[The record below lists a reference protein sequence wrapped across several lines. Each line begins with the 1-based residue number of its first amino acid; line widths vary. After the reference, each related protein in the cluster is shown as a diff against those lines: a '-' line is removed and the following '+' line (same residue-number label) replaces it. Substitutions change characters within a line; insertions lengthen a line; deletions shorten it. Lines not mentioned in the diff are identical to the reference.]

1 MKDICIIIPAFK
13 KNAVIPDQLV
23 KNLAGETLIQRAINL
38 SKEILEEKDIYII
51 TDSQEISLIAERNNI
66 KFTYDSRLNVNP
78 KDILKNLDYIFN
90 NYSKKYKSF
99 FLYRANA
106 PLINKKI
113 IKDAISYFEQN
124 SNKLIVSVKNEQHR
138 LFKGEKDDLNIL
150 FVDEK
155 TNFFEEVNAFQISN
169 FSLLKNK
176 KAKTLPFVLPSEIAI
191 EITGYQSWWICE
203 KLLKRK
209 KIIFNVIGSLT
220 LGMGHIYRSLSLAH
234 DITDHEIVFVCDDT
248 HHLVVDKIA
257 LKDYKVLSCE
267 KSGII
272 DFIISLE
279 PDLVINDILNTNEND
294 ILKLKEKEIKIVNF
308 EDLGSGSKY
317 SDYTINE
324 LYDVP
329 EIIGDN
335 YLWGHDYFFLRDE
348 FIDAKPHEISEPIE
362 SVLIAFGG
370 TDQNNLSKV
379 ILDLILDECEKNHIR
394 IFIVCGSGYLYKEEL
409 LQHVSHLKY
418 KNIELIFES
427 ATVSKIM
434 EKTQIAI
441 SSNGRTVYEL
451 ADLNIPS
458 IIFSHHEREDTHKF
472 ACPENGFINMGV
484 FNKNKSDFD
493 TLYNFKKLVNDVSFR
508 SSLFQN
514 IKKYNF
520 RYNKSKVLDMILS
533 LIENNKN

>member
-23 KNLAGETLIQRAINL
+23 KNLAGKTLIQRAINL
-38 SKEILEEKDIYII
+38 SKEILDENDIYVI

-66 KFTYDSRLNVNP
+66 NFTYDSRLNVNP
-78 KDILKNLDYIFN
+78 KNILKNLDYIFN
-90 NYSKKYKSF
+90 DYSKKYKSF

-106 PLINKKI
+106 PLVNKKI
-113 IKDAISYFEQN
+113 IKDAISFFKEN
-124 SNKLIVSVKNEQHR
+124 SNELIVSVKKEQRR
-138 LFKGEKDDLNIL
+138 LFKAKKNDLNIL
-150 FVDEK
+150 FLEEK
-155 TNFFEEVNAFQISN
+155 SHFFEEVNAFQISN

-209 KIIFNVIGSLT
+209 KIVFNVIGSST

-257 LKDYKVLSCE
+257 LKDYKVLSCN
-267 KSGII
+267 KLRII
-272 DFIISLE
+272 DFIINLE
-279 PDLVINDILNTNEND
+279 PDLVINDILNTNKSD
-294 ILKLKEKEIKIVNF
+294 ILKLKEKGIKIVNF
-308 EDLGSGSKY
+308 EDLGSGSKH

-324 LYDVP
+324 LYDIP
-329 EIIGDN
+329 KIKGDN

-348 FIDAKPHEISEPIE
+348 FNEAKPHEIFEPIE
-362 SVLIAFGG
+362 SVLISFGG

-379 ILDLILDECEKNHIR
+379 ILDLILPDCKKNDIK
-394 IFIVCGSGYLYKEEL
+394 IFIVCGSGYLFKEEL
-409 LQHVSHLKY
+409 LQQVSQQKY
-418 KNIELIFES
+418 KNIELVFES
-427 ATVSKIM
+427 AAISKIM

-451 ADLNIPS
+451 ADMNIPS
-458 IIFSHHEREDTHKF
+458 IVFSQHEREDTHKF
-472 ACPENGFINMGV
+472 ACSENGFINMGV
-484 FNKNKSDFD
+484 FKNEKSNYN
-493 TLYNFKKLVNDVSFR
+493 TLFNFKKLINDDSFR
-508 SSLFQN
+508 RSLFKN
-514 IKKYNF
+514 MKKYNF
-520 RYNKSKVLDMILS
+520 RNNKSNVLDIILS
-533 LIENNKN
+533 LIKLEK